1 MSAKITERSG
11 VNKWLIFSRLQPQHY
26 SAHSPLSASA
36 LLLCTCHMCGL
47 SLSCLP
53 REEQQGEEAS
63 QILTVREDF
72 LAYNPVLSVPDLKKT
87 EILWC
92 RVHFSTCVW
101 WCGMKNTHSDSRN
114 YKLADFSWLKV
125 CFRGKKF
132 YLILSVH
139 CLTTLTECN

>member
-1 MSAKITERSG
+1 MSAKITECSG
-11 VNKWLIFSRLQPQHY
+11 VNKWLIFSRLQSQHC

-36 LLLCTCHMCGL
+36 LLLCTCHVCGS

-125 CFRGKKF
+125 CFRGNFF
-132 YLILSVH
+132 YLFTPVCAL
-139 CLTTLTECN
+139 LDYTDWM